1 MSDGDASLSQALSQ
15 LSEAADIVGNDEVE
29 EVARVRKARASISEH
44 ARQSGDN
51 AGNLLSS
58 LIGQSNAEIEEEKNK
73 IERAARE
80 KEAQEKAKQEQDAE
94 KKRQEAEARLEEE
107 KRKIEE
113 KEQRRL
119 QMLADLEKKR
129 KREAGIVD
137 EEEEEA
143 KRAAEAEAA
152 AREAAQKA
160 REEAEAAAL
169 KNANDELAAK
179 IEASKKEKQQRE
191 AAAASAAKK
200 RKTTTG
206 ILAATFIG
214 ILAAVAIVIALSIK
228 GPDYYSFKSD
238 LPMAPPIALDRMQG
252 SHLDTKEIAI
262 AEVVQEAPRVATKS
276 NKGSKAKTDVYGIGS
291 AKNVLSGSSIV
302 K

>member
-137 EEEEEA
+137 EEEAEA
-143 KRAAEAEAA
+143 KRAAAAEAA
-152 AREAAQKA
+152 AREAAQKE

-228 GPDYYSFKSD
+228 GPDYYAFDSKNKTF
-238 LPMAPPIALDRMQG
+238 PVAIDRMQG

-276 NKGSKAKTDVYGIGS
+276 NKGSKAKTDVYGIGP

>member
-228 GPDYYSFKSD
+228 GPDYYAFKSKNETTSV
-238 LPMAPPIALDRMQG
+238 AIDRMQG

>member
-169 KNANDELAAK
+169 ENANDELAAK

-228 GPDYYSFKSD
+228 GPDYYAFDSKNKTF
-238 LPMAPPIALDRMQG
+238 PVAIDRMQG

-276 NKGSKAKTDVYGIGS
+276 NKGSKAKTDVYGIGP

>member
-29 EVARVRKARASISEH
+29 EVASVRKARASISEH

-228 GPDYYSFKSD
+228 GPDYYAFDSKNKTF
-238 LPMAPPIALDRMQG
+238 PVAIDRMQG

-276 NKGSKAKTDVYGIGS
+276 NKGSKAKTDVYGIGP

>member
-1 MSDGDASLSQALSQ
+1 MKTNELKELSA
-15 LSEAADIVGNDEVE
+15 
-29 EVARVRKARASISEH
+29 
-44 ARQSGDN
+44 
-51 AGNLLSS
+51 
-58 LIGQSNAEIEEEKNK
+58 
-73 IERAARE
+73 
-80 KEAQEKAKQEQDAE
+80 
-94 KKRQEAEARLEEE
+94 
-107 KRKIEE
+107 
-113 KEQRRL
+113 
-119 QMLADLEKKR
+119 
-129 KREAGIVD
+129 
-137 EEEEEA
+137 
-143 KRAAEAEAA
+143 
-152 AREAAQKA
+152 
-160 REEAEAAAL
+160 
-169 KNANDELAAK
+169 DELAAK

-228 GPDYYSFKSD
+228 GPDYYAFDSGKTVKSV
-238 LPMAPPIALDRMQG
+238 AIDRMQG

-276 NKGSKAKTDVYGIGS
+276 NKGSKAKTDVYGIGP

>member
-1 MSDGDASLSQALSQ
+1 MSVGDGSLSQALRQ

-80 KEAQEKAKQEQDAE
+80 KEAQEKAKQERDAE

-228 GPDYYSFKSD
+228 GPDYYAFDSKNKTF
-238 LPMAPPIALDRMQG
+238 PVAIDRMQG

-276 NKGSKAKTDVYGIGS
+276 NKGSKAKTDVYGIGP

>member
-228 GPDYYSFKSD
+228 GPDYYAFDSKNKTF
-238 LPMAPPIALDRMQG
+238 PVAIDRMQG

-276 NKGSKAKTDVYGIGS
+276 NKGSKAKTDVYGIGP

>member
-1 MSDGDASLSQALSQ
+1 MRDGDASLSQALSQ

-29 EVARVRKARASISEH
+29 EVTRVRKARASISEH

-80 KEAQEKAKQEQDAE
+80 KEAQEKAKQERDAE

-228 GPDYYSFKSD
+228 GPDYYAFDSKNKTF
-238 LPMAPPIALDRMQG
+238 PVAIDRMQG

-276 NKGSKAKTDVYGIGS
+276 NKGSKAKTDVYGIGP

>member
-80 KEAQEKAKQEQDAE
+80 KEAQEKAKQERDAE

-214 ILAAVAIVIALSIK
+214 ILAAVAIVIAVSIK
-228 GPDYYSFKSD
+228 GPDYYAFDSKNKTF
-238 LPMAPPIALDRMQG
+238 PVAIDRMQG

-276 NKGSKAKTDVYGIGS
+276 NKGSKAKTDVYGIGP

>member
-152 AREAAQKA
+152 ARSEQ
-160 REEAEAAAL
+160 
-169 KNANDELAAK
+169 
-179 IEASKKEKQQRE
+179 
-191 AAAASAAKK
+191 K
-200 RKTTTG
+200 RKT
-206 ILAATFIG
+206 ATRSGCRIG
-214 ILAAVAIVIALSIK
+214 GEKAQN
-228 GPDYYSFKSD
+228 DDWYS
-238 LPMAPPIALDRMQG
+238 RG
-252 SHLDTKEIAI
+252 
-262 AEVVQEAPRVATKS
+262 
-276 NKGSKAKTDVYGIGS
+276 DVYRHPRRRRHRHR
-291 AKNVLSGSSIV
+291 VEHQRPRLLRV
-302 K
+302 R

>member
-80 KEAQEKAKQEQDAE
+80 KEAQEKAKQERDAE

-143 KRAAEAEAA
+143 KRAAEAEAGMPINVA
-152 AREAAQKA
+152 ARIPVV
-160 REEAEAAAL
+160 
-169 KNANDELAAK
+169 D
-179 IEASKKEKQQRE
+179 
-191 AAAASAAKK
+191 
-200 RKTTTG
+200 
-206 ILAATFIG
+206 
-214 ILAAVAIVIALSIK
+214 
-228 GPDYYSFKSD
+228 DWYS
-238 LPMAPPIALDRMQG
+238 RG
-252 SHLDTKEIAI
+252 
-262 AEVVQEAPRVATKS
+262 
-276 NKGSKAKTDVYGIGS
+276 DVYRHPRRRRHRHRVEHQRPRLLRVQKRAADEIGCDRSHARLPPRYKRNCNCRSRTRS
-291 AKNVLSGSSIV
+291 A
-302 K
+302 

>member
-228 GPDYYSFKSD
+228 GPDYYAFDSGKTEK
-238 LPMAPPIALDRMQG
+238 PVALDRMQG

>member
-179 IEASKKEKQQRE
+179 IKASKKEKQQRE

-228 GPDYYSFKSD
+228 GPDYYAFNSKNETF
-238 LPMAPPIALDRMQG
+238 PVAIDRMQG

-276 NKGSKAKTDVYGIGS
+276 NKGSKAKTDVYGIGP

>member
-80 KEAQEKAKQEQDAE
+80 KEAQEKAKQEQEAE

-228 GPDYYSFKSD
+228 GPDYYAFDSKNKTF
-238 LPMAPPIALDRMQG
+238 PVAIDRMQG

-276 NKGSKAKTDVYGIGS
+276 NKGSKAKTDVYGIGP

>member
-15 LSEAADIVGNDEVE
+15 LSEAADIIGNDEVE

-51 AGNLLSS
+51 AGSLLSN
-58 LIGQSNAEIEEEKNK
+58 LIGQSNAEIEAEKNEIK
-73 IERAARE
+73 RAARE
-80 KEAQEKAKQEQDAE
+80 KEAQEKAKLEQDAE
-94 KKRQEAEARLEEE
+94 NKRREAQARLEEE

-119 QMLADLEKKR
+119 KMLADLEKKR

-137 EEEEEA
+137 EEEEAE

-179 IEASKKEKQQRE
+179 IEATRKEKQQRE
-191 AAAASAAKK
+191 AAAAAAAKK
-200 RKTTTG
+200 RKAMTMT
-206 ILAATFIG
+206 LAAAFLG
-214 ILAAVAIVIALSIK
+214 IVAASTIVIVLGIK
-228 GPDYYSFKSD
+228 GPDYYALDKSTTT
-238 LPMAPPIALDRMQG
+238 LALSLDRMQS
-252 SHLDTKEIAI
+252 SHIDTKEIAI
-262 AEVVQEAPRVATKS
+262 AEVIQEAPKVATKNRGGS
-276 NKGSKAKTDVYGIGS
+276 NKAKTDIYGIGS

>member
-80 KEAQEKAKQEQDAE
+80 KEAQEKAKQERDAE

-228 GPDYYSFKSD
+228 GPDYYAFDSKNKTF
-238 LPMAPPIALDRMQG
+238 PVALDRMQG

-276 NKGSKAKTDVYGIGS
+276 NKGSKAKTDVYGIGP

>member
-200 RKTTTG
+200 RKTPTG

-228 GPDYYSFKSD
+228 GPDYYAFDSKNKTF
-238 LPMAPPIALDRMQG
+238 PVAIDRMQG

-276 NKGSKAKTDVYGIGS
+276 NKGSKAKTDVYGIGP

>member
-80 KEAQEKAKQEQDAE
+80 KEAQEKAKQERDAE

-191 AAAASAAKK
+191 AAAALAAKK

-228 GPDYYSFKSD
+228 GPDYYAFDSKNKTF
-238 LPMAPPIALDRMQG
+238 PVAIDRMQG

-276 NKGSKAKTDVYGIGS
+276 NKGSKAKTDVYGIGP

>member
-228 GPDYYSFKSD
+228 GPDYYSFKSE
-238 LPMAPPIALDRMQG
+238 IATTSVAIDRMQG

>member
-80 KEAQEKAKQEQDAE
+80 KEAQEKAKQERDAE

-113 KEQRRL
+113 KEQRQL

-179 IEASKKEKQQRE
+179 IEASKKEKQHRD

-228 GPDYYSFKSD
+228 GPDYYAFDSKNKTF
-238 LPMAPPIALDRMQG
+238 PVAIDRMQG

-276 NKGSKAKTDVYGIGS
+276 NKGSKAKTDVYGIGP

>member
-169 KNANDELAAK
+169 INANDELAAK

-228 GPDYYSFKSD
+228 GPDYYAFDSKNKTF
-238 LPMAPPIALDRMQG
+238 PVAIDRMQG

-276 NKGSKAKTDVYGIGS
+276 NKGSKAKTDVYGIGP

>member
-80 KEAQEKAKQEQDAE
+80 KEAQEKANQEQDAE

-228 GPDYYSFKSD
+228 GPDYYAFDSKNKTF
-238 LPMAPPIALDRMQG
+238 PVAIDRMQG

-276 NKGSKAKTDVYGIGS
+276 NKGSKAKTDVYGIGP

>member
-80 KEAQEKAKQEQDAE
+80 KEAQEKAKQERDAE

-228 GPDYYSFKSD
+228 GPDYYAFKSEQQ
-238 LPMAPPIALDRMQG
+238 MKSVATDRMQG

-276 NKGSKAKTDVYGIGS
+276 NKGSKAKTDVYGIGP

>member
-94 KKRQEAEARLEEE
+94 K
-107 KRKIEE
+107 
-113 KEQRRL
+113 
-119 QMLADLEKKR
+119 
-129 KREAGIVD
+129 
-137 EEEEEA
+137 
-143 KRAAEAEAA
+143 
-152 AREAAQKA
+152 
-160 REEAEAAAL
+160 
-169 KNANDELAAK
+169 
-179 IEASKKEKQQRE
+179 QQRE

-228 GPDYYSFKSD
+228 GPDYYAFKSEQQ
-238 LPMAPPIALDRMQG
+238 MKSVAIDRMQG

-276 NKGSKAKTDVYGIGS
+276 NKGSKAKTDVYGIGP

>member
-80 KEAQEKAKQEQDAE
+80 KEAQEKAKQERDAE

-228 GPDYYSFKSD
+228 GPDYYAFDSKNKTF
-238 LPMAPPIALDRMQG
+238 PVAIDRMQG

-276 NKGSKAKTDVYGIGS
+276 NKGSKAKTDVYGIGP

-302 K
+302 E

>member
-228 GPDYYSFKSD
+228 GPAYYAFDSKNKTF
-238 LPMAPPIALDRMQG
+238 PVAIDRMQG

-276 NKGSKAKTDVYGIGS
+276 NKGSKAKTDVYGIGP

>member
-143 KRAAEAEAA
+143 KRADEAAAA

-228 GPDYYSFKSD
+228 GPDYYAFDSKNKTF
-238 LPMAPPIALDRMQG
+238 PVAIDRMQG

-276 NKGSKAKTDVYGIGS
+276 NKGSKAKTDVYGIGP

>member
-80 KEAQEKAKQEQDAE
+80 KEAQEKAKQERDAE

-228 GPDYYSFKSD
+228 GPDYYAFKSEQQ
-238 LPMAPPIALDRMQG
+238 MKSVAIDRMQG
-252 SHLDTKEIAI
+252 THLDTKEIAI

-276 NKGSKAKTDVYGIGS
+276 NKGSKAKTDVYGIGP